1 MRCARAATAGL
12 VNVSR
17 RRAIGHRAHRN
28 KTVKAKRATA
38 IARRDTVTTSA
49 AREVRIYAALLL
61 VETANPLSGIARAH
75 WGTKPGT
82 GRPTILNKIRDKNCN
97 KTKKYFTALSSFRRM
112 QRWMRVL
119 PSRVA
124 CVLNERVG
132 RIDRHF
138 SGSSLLAAAAANEP
152 PPAAGAATTDNEAN
166 GSKSRNSRSQ
176 VQTWDRPV
184 LVTVTILD
192 SFDSGQFRSR
202 DDVDDGAFV

>member
-82 GRPTILNKIRDKNCN
+82 GRPTILYKFYTN
-97 KTKKYFTALSSFRRM
+97 FTSHLRPRPGALYSYDDVERM
-112 QRWMRVL
+112 MHRENL
-119 PSRVA
+119 
-124 CVLNERVG
+124 
-132 RIDRHF
+132 
-138 SGSSLLAAAAANEP
+138 
-152 PPAAGAATTDNEAN
+152 
-166 GSKSRNSRSQ
+166 
-176 VQTWDRPV
+176 
-184 LVTVTILD
+184 LVTTVVFGVICAAWYCVMKNFPGFWRAVG
-192 SFDSGQFRSR
+192 SPFK
-202 DDVDDGAFV
+202 

>member
-28 KTVKAKRATA
+28 KTVKQKRATA

-61 VETANPLSGIARAH
+61 VETVNPLSGIARAH
-75 WGTKPGT
+75 WGTKSGT

-138 SGSSLLAAAAANEP
+138 SGSKACWRRGGERTTTCRRRSNHRQRGKWQQEP
-152 PPAAGAATTDNEAN
+152 QFQKPSPNL
-166 GSKSRNSRSQ
+166 GSA
-176 VQTWDRPV
+176 RPRHCYHFGFV
-184 LVTVTILD
+184 RY
-192 SFDSGQFRSR
+192 GQFRSR
-202 DDVDDGAFV
+202 